1 MGVSAWPFLIS
12 RNRQLDYQV
21 LVAPGFLVDA
31 GIAGLLATR
40 VGGDPTESPQYLE
53 LSRTK
58 VGRIA
63 LFYRIIIATKGERV
77 LRDAASRPIVWIE
90 GLVMRGSQKEHPVS
104 VRDLEEAHKR
114 VEGVYWRFWN
124 ETTPVPVERSSAF
137 AVPVAGEIEERRL
150 PLPTEPP
157 PEPAVASDQQSRP
170 SIVPIGLSLGIKSI
184 LLLSL
189 VVVAIAGWI
198 RPCSKTP
205 DPLDIQVVVV
215 EARTER
221 PLKAE
226 ILVGG
231 EPVEQ
236 EGQEPV
242 ISLTADQPM
251 AEIGVAAPGYRPWQA
266 VITVEEGE
274 EQLLLQVMLSPE

>member
-1 MGVSAWPFLIS
+1 
-12 RNRQLDYQV
+12 
-21 LVAPGFLVDA
+21 
-31 GIAGLLATR
+31 
-40 VGGDPTESPQYLE
+40 
-53 LSRTK
+53 
-58 VGRIA
+58 
-63 LFYRIIIATKGERV
+63 
-77 LRDAASRPIVWIE
+77 
-90 GLVMRGSQKEHPVS
+90 
-104 VRDLEEAHKR
+104 
-114 VEGVYWRFWN
+114 
-124 ETTPVPVERSSAF
+124 VPVERSSAF

>member
-124 ETTPVPVERSSAF
+124 
-137 AVPVAGEIEERRL
+137 
-150 PLPTEPP
+150 
-157 PEPAVASDQQSRP
+157 
-170 SIVPIGLSLGIKSI
+170 
-184 LLLSL
+184 
-189 VVVAIAGWI
+189 
-198 RPCSKTP
+198 
-205 DPLDIQVVVV
+205 
-215 EARTER
+215 
-221 PLKAE
+221 
-226 ILVGG
+226 
-231 EPVEQ
+231 
-236 EGQEPV
+236 
-242 ISLTADQPM
+242 
-251 AEIGVAAPGYRPWQA
+251 
-266 VITVEEGE
+266 
-274 EQLLLQVMLSPE
+274 